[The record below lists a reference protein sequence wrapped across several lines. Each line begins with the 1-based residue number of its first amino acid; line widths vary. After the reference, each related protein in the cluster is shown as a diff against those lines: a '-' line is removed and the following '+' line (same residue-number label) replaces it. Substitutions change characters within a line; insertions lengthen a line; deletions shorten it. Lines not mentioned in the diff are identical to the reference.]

1 MERYSV
7 IGPIGAGS
15 SGKVFM
21 CSDDQTDST
30 VAVKCIKFDSRK
42 GLPGVVS
49 KEIAILKQL
58 NHNNIV
64 RLLDVVEEQDSAN
77 LIFEYMEI
85 NLANAI
91 YSKFQGNIFGHI
103 KNILFQILEGVS
115 YCHSQNVIHRDL
127 KPPNVLLD
135 SEKTIVKLADFG
147 SSRII
152 DVPLIDSYT
161 KAGTR
166 QYRAPELLIA
176 APYSNTVDIWAV
188 GCIFAE
194 MVKRKPLFS
203 VLTDKDVVKEIISIF
218 GLPDESEWEGVESYM
233 FNFFGDDP
241 FPAEA
246 TKDLASVVPGLE
258 PEGLD
263 LLSRMLCI
271 YPHKR
276 ITADEALQHPYLRG
290 ARVVVAEQQIETER
304 EELGVVVAEQQIET
318 RREELG
324 AVATEQQIETRREE
338 LGAVATEQQIETRRE
353 ELGAVA
359 TEQQIETR
367 REELGAVATEQQIET
382 KREELGT
389 VSTRRN
395 CDWCCASMLFWWRG
409 DQD

>member
-7 IGPIGAGS
+7 VGPIGAGS

-42 GLPGVVS
+42 GLPGIVS

-64 RLLDVVEEQDSAN
+64 RLLDVVEEQDNAN

-91 YSKFQGNIFGHI
+91 YSQFKGNIFGHI

-135 SEKTIVKLADFG
+135 NGMTIVKLADFG

-318 RREELG
+318 KREELG

-395 CDWCCASMLFWWRG
+395 YDCCCASMLVWWRG